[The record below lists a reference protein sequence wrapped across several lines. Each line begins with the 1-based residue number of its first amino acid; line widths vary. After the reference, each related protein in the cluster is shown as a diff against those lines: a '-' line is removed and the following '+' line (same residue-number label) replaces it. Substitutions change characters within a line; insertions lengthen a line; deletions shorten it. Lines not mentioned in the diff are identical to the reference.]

1 VRTFKIPAVTSID
14 YVWAV
19 GVPQG
24 MNKPYVVSVYP
35 YNATIAWDI
44 LNTTT
49 NGGDLPTMYWLEW
62 YNYYTQEWTTLNTA
76 S

>member
-1 VRTFKIPAVTSID
+1 
-14 YVWAV
+14 
-19 GVPQG
+19 